1 MSLVHKIK
9 DGSMINRSPSPSGN
23 FAVIYQSLYL
33 ANLLLLPGIFFL
45 VLLYYYRQYQ
55 QQKVHNDGVADQVGN
70 NKIRMRNLGI
80 GKIHLIRSLQL
91 SVLAGVL
98 LAVVP
103 LMVIY
108 FTSQLQASIMVGL
121 IYFVTW
127 HAGFILIGM
136 LNLSRAMA
144 KKLPIF

>member
-1 MSLVHKIK
+1 
-9 DGSMINRSPSPSGN
+9 MINRSPSPSGN

-91 SVLAGVL
+91 SVIAGIL

-103 LMVIY
+103 LIVIY
-108 FTSQLQASIMVGL
+108 FSSQLQASIMVGL
-121 IYFVTW
+121 IYFVTL

-144 KKLPIF
+144 KKLPLF